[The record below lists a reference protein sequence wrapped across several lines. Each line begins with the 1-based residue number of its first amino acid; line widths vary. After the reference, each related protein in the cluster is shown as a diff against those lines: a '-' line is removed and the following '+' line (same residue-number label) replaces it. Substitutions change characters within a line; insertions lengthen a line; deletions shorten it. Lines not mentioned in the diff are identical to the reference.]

1 MTKKLPHR
9 IRSSAIAAGLALALG
24 WGMPAFAQSDP
35 VLFDADGTD
44 ANANTQTYGS
54 FDWAVSSAVI
64 DEGIPTTGTSFNLYT
79 HAVLDGFTDVG
90 GDPVGDPTNM
100 NTTWEITAI
109 AGFAETATLAGAPT
123 IALVSDGGTPADAT
137 DDVYQFTS
145 TINLNLDTTGTTNFF
160 AVYYDDVINDGTKA
174 SSLTGLGFDD
184 GTLILSGTVSQFT
197 SAGTFTSNW
206 FFVDTNG
213 NGLYDAGE
221 EAAINPATGDPVNA
235 DRLLDQS
242 ANGDDWA
249 GQLTAYGEGSTSI
262 EVDVT
267 FQDSNFFKSLITA
280 LSQDLFF
287 TTRNNLPV
295 DDTNPSKSFDTD
307 LGGGALTLAG
317 GGISLGT
324 INCVNGPDCILETDA
339 SNSFRTTVP
348 EPSSLALLGLTL
360 VMLGIGRVSSRR
372 RTV

>member
-1 MTKKLPHR
+1 MTNKLPR
-9 IRSSAIAAGLALALG
+9 RVRSSAIAAGLALALG

-44 ANANTQTYGS
+44 ANALTQTYGS
-54 FDWAVSSAVI
+54 FDWAVSSALI
-64 DEGIPTTGTSFNLYT
+64 DQGIPTTGSSFNLYT
-79 HAVLDGFTDVG
+79 HAVLDGFTNTD
-90 GDPVGDPTNM
+90 GDPVGDPANM

-109 AGFAETATLAGAPT
+109 AGFAETATLSGAPT
-123 IALVSDGGTPADAT
+123 IELVSDGGNLDPT

-145 TINLNLDTTGTTNFF
+145 TINLNLDTSGTTNFF
-160 AVYYDDVINDGTKA
+160 AVYYDDVINDGTQA

-197 SAGTFTSNW
+197 SAGSFTSNW

-213 NGLYDAGE
+213 NGTYDPGE
-221 EAAINPATGDPVNA
+221 EGAIDPATGDPVNA

-242 ANGDDWA
+242 ANGDQWA

-262 EVDVT
+262 EVDVD
-267 FQDSNFFKSLITA
+267 FQDFNFFKSLITA

-295 DDTNPSKSFDTD
+295 DDTNPSQSFDTD
-307 LGGGALTLAG
+307 LVGGSLTLAG
-317 GGISLGT
+317 GGIDLGL

-360 VMLGIGRVSSRR
+360 VMLGAGRLSLRR
-372 RTV
+372 RSA